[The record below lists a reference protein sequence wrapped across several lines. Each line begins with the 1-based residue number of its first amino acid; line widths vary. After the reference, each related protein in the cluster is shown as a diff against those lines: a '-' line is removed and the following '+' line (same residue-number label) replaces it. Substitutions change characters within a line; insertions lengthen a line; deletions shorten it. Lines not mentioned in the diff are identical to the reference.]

1 MKYFSLLILL
11 PLFSSCYMV
20 RAYKNRKLDLRSH
33 NDLPS
38 VPIRN
43 GETAFH
49 FTDATGLEQTKPWRT
64 ELDRGLE
71 GSQTAAF
78 LVIRHDSILYER
90 YFDGFDRSSL
100 LPSFSVVKSFVA
112 TLTGIAHDE
121 GKIRSLD
128 EPMTNY
134 LPKFL
139 KKDPRF
145 AQITIQHLLDM
156 RSGLQWNEGS
166 YGLKDDA
173 IRLGFRPNMKPHV
186 YKVKIKEAPGRQ
198 TEYQSINTLLLAM
211 IITKATGKTAAEYM
225 SEKIWKPLQM
235 EYAATWNTDKRHL
248 EIAYAGLNATAR
260 DFAKLGRLYMRE
272 GDWDG
277 KRIVSKEWIDST
289 LTGQLMLEEGY
300 KNQFWGNR
308 SYEVFPD
315 SLSALAAASSG
326 KYAKPAFHTY
336 NLKNG
341 SKQFYISFAGRGY
354 YALGILGQ
362 YIYINPVN
370 ESIIVRLGYNWTKK
384 GVSLHQFVTQ
394 VSRSA
399 SE

>member
-1 MKYFSLLILL
+1 MRYLSLLLLL
-11 PLFSSCYMV
+11 PLFSSCYIV
-20 RAYKNRKLDLRSH
+20 RAYKNRKLTLRSH
-33 NDLPS
+33 ENLPS
-38 VPIRN
+38 VAIKN
-43 GETAFH
+43 GDNTFH
-49 FTDATGLEQTKPWRT
+49 FADATDHGQSRPWRE
-64 ELDRGLE
+64 ELDKTLE
-71 GSQTAAF
+71 GSSTAAF
-78 LVIRHDSILYER
+78 LVIRHDSILYEK

-100 LPSFSVVKSFVA
+100 LPSFSLVKSFVA

-121 GKIRSLD
+121 GKIKSFD

-156 RSGLQWNEGS
+156 RSGLQWDEGS
-166 YGLKDDA
+166 YGLKDA
-173 IRLGFRPNMKPHV
+173 SIRLAFRPNMKPHV
-186 YKVKIKEAPGRQ
+186 YKVKIKEAPGVQ

-211 IITKATGKTAAEYM
+211 IISKATGKTAAEYM
-225 SEKIWKPLQM
+225 TEKIWKPLQM

-260 DFAKLGRLYMRE
+260 DFAKLGRLYLRE

-277 KRIVSKEWIDST
+277 KRVVSKAWVDST
-289 LTGQLMLEEGY
+289 LAGQLMLEEGY

-315 SLSALAAASSG
+315 SLSAVTAASSG
-326 KYAKPAFHTY
+326 KYARPALHSY
-336 NLKNG
+336 LKNG
-341 SKQFYISFAGRGY
+341 LKQFYVSYAGRGY

-362 YIYINPVN
+362 YIYVNPVN
-370 ESIIVRLGYNWTKK
+370 ESIVVRLGYHWTKK
-384 GVSLHQFVTQ
+384 GVSLQQVVTE
-394 VSRSA
+394 VSRSMGQ
-399 SE
+399 